1 MCHSLVKTANNITAL
16 TYRNWMAYIRADDT
30 RYQNIIRSPLTRFL
44 DEISSSGH
52 YEGAHGLKNESN
64 ERRIACS

>member
-1 MCHSLVKTANNITAL
+1 MNKAYGWDEWL
-16 TYRNWMAYIRADDT
+16 TDSHKIRLGA
-30 RYQNIIRSPLTRFL
+30 
-44 DEISSSGH
+44 SGLQL